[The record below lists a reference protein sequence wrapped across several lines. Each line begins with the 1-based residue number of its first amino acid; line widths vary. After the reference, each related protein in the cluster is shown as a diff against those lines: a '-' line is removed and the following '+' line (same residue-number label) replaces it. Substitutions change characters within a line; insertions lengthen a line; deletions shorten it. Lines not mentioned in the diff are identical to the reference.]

1 MNINIQQIF
10 KLCEEFGL
18 ETINKCEDASL
29 PFQFYK
35 NVNNRMAIFIVWKPY
50 WDQLEITETTNL
62 EDYYFRD
69 GISHLSLRNDNTFSI
84 SEEDLR
90 SAYKSFCDSLDK
102 NIKELKEKEIKY
114 KLRKLEGDF
123 KND

>member
-1 MNINIQQIF
+1 MDINIEQIF

-18 ETINKCEDASL
+18 ERCVDGSGSTLYYRK
-29 PFQFYK
+29 
-35 NVNNRMAIFIVWKPY
+35 VNNITVVFIIWKPF
-50 WDQLEITETTNL
+50 WRQLEITEEVSN
-62 EDYYFRD
+62 FGRD
-69 GISHLSLRNDNTFSI
+69 VVTYHPGFGDDNTI
-84 SEEDLR
+84 HRDEEYLR
-90 SAYKSFCDSLDK
+90 SEYKLFCDSLDK